1 MRKSNFYKIKNYIKY
16 IVKKS
21 YRDELDRIQR
31 ESTIEKL
38 NDIQGK
44 AKEDILIL
52 RRLNKKVGTFSDYIV
67 FLKSIEYAI
76 ETGKLPIIDRMT
88 IKNDFMPA
96 PENINTWEL
105 FFEQPKGYGLD
116 DIDYTSMNVSV
127 CNNGGGMYPVS
138 IMRCN
143 DEKVISYWRGIAREY
158 IRLNENMKKYVEEKY
173 KELLAQKKV
182 LGVSI
187 REGYQKLAEIKPQGI
202 WGHSI
207 QTPVTQLINDV
218 KKYMEEWDVNTVFFT
233 CQTNETVKAFFDSFG
248 EKACCLERDRVDY
261 KDMLDGEE
269 RISKLPYEKA
279 FANEKDYITEIYL
292 LSKCNCF
299 ICSENSGSEA
309 AFIMSAGFE
318 HFLCYENGIYR

>member
-116 DIDYTSMNVSV
+116 DIDYTSMTHICYVQGSPFFMK
-127 CNNGGGMYPVS
+127 G
-138 IMRCN
+138 I
-143 DEKVISYWRGIAREY
+143 KVFQVFPFR
-158 IRLNENMKKYVEEKY
+158 
-173 KELLAQKKV
+173 
-182 LGVSI
+182 
-187 REGYQKLAEIKPQGI
+187 
-202 WGHSI
+202 
-207 QTPVTQLINDV
+207 D
-218 KKYMEEWDVNTVFFT
+218 TV
-233 CQTNETVKAFFDSFG
+233 VVI
-248 EKACCLERDRVDY
+248 L
-261 KDMLDGEE
+261 
-269 RISKLPYEKA
+269 
-279 FANEKDYITEIYL
+279 
-292 LSKCNCF
+292 
-299 ICSENSGSEA
+299 
-309 AFIMSAGFE
+309 
-318 HFLCYENGIYR
+318 FL